1 MADTGTILTRADS
14 DAWRIACEREP
25 IIRALVAMPRVSRTA
40 ILDAGTELSL
50 SRTRIFELVARYRAD
65 PVTSSLLDRAPG
77 FPKGQ
82 HRLDPERDQIITA
95 EIEGYYLTRP
105 KPTIAQLTRRIGDVC
120 YEHNLR
126 RPARKTIAARVATI
140 ERNQLVKARDGRKAA
155 SDLYRPVIGSYSAD
169 YPLQVVQMDHTPAD
183 IIIVDEHFRRPL
195 GRPTLTLQIDVASR
209 VIPGFYVSLESPSAT
224 SVGMAIR
231 HAVVDKTAW
240 LEEREVKI
248 DYPIFGIPE
257 TLHLDNAREFHSRAL
272 ERGSQQHGI
281 ELKYR
286 PIATPHYGGHIE
298 RLIGTTIGEVHLL
311 PGTTFSNIRAKGDY
325 DAEGLACM
333 TLKDFERWFALQVGI
348 YHGSVHRELGV
359 PPLTAWSDGITA
371 RPTPLRLPADQD
383 RFLLDFLPFEM
394 RRIRRE
400 GIELFHAFYWHGAL
414 ASLAANGDRKLPIKY
429 NPLNLSAVYVEL
441 PSGKHLSVPLRD
453 RRRPPITR
461 FEHDLAVKALR
472 ERGRLAV
479 DEQSLFDMVREQR
492 RIVADAIDKTKAAR
506 RSAQRIAYA
515 LQAGLPPS
523 ETLTPP
529 ALVDATASSD
539 TEPIV
544 PFQIEERP

>member
-1 MADTGTILTRADS
+1 M
-14 DAWRIACEREP
+14 
-25 IIRALVAMPRVSRTA
+25 
-40 ILDAGTELSL
+40 
-50 SRTRIFELVARYRAD
+50 
-65 PVTSSLLDRAPG
+65 
-77 FPKGQ
+77 
-82 HRLDPERDQIITA
+82 
-95 EIEGYYLTRP
+95 
-105 KPTIAQLTRRIGDVC
+105 
-120 YEHNLR
+120 
-126 RPARKTIAARVATI
+126 
-140 ERNQLVKARDGRKAA
+140 KARDGRKAA

-183 IIIVDEHFRRPL
+183 IIIVDGAFP
-195 GRPTLTLQIDVASR
+195 PASR
-209 VIPGFYVSLESPSAT
+209 SPHSHAADRCGVARDPRFYVCSRAPRRRRLAWPFVMLSWTRLPGWRSVRLRSTIRSSAFPKR
-224 SVGMAIR
+224 S
-231 HAVVDKTAW
+231 
-240 LEEREVKI
+240 
-248 DYPIFGIPE
+248 
-257 TLHLDNAREFHSRAL
+257 TLITLREFNSRAL
-272 ERGSQQHGI
+272 ERGCQQYGI

-348 YHGSVHRELGV
+348 YHGLVHGELGV

-515 LQAGLPPS
+515 WRAGLPALA
-523 ETLTPP
+523 TLTPP

-544 PFQIEERP
+544 ALPDRGAGPMTDLYDHLFPAYREQAGMPDDERIDWLRRDRWYAFRRLKRLSAGSRMC